1 MRTSELHVLPCG
13 DRAVLVELGDLE
25 DVLALHAAVRDREPA
40 GLVDAVP
47 AAETLLIVFD
57 PGVTTAERLA
67 GDLAQLPDE
76 RSAAD
81 ELPLVEIAVSYDGP
95 DLAAVADATG
105 LSVAEVVRRH
115 AATTYTVAF
124 TGFAPGFAYLTGLD
138 TALVLPRRDEPRV
151 RVPAGSVA
159 IADRYSGVYPRSGP
173 GGWHLLGRT
182 GAVLWDLDRTPPAA
196 LLPGS
201 RVRFADTALGG
212 RA

>member
-1 MRTSELHVLPCG
+1 MRSSELHVLPCG
-13 DRAVLVELGDLE
+13 DRAVLVELDDLE
-25 DVLALHAAVRDREPA
+25 DVLALHAAVRDHEPA
-40 GLVDAVP
+40 GLVDVVP

-57 PGVTTAERLA
+57 PKVTTAQRLA
-67 GDLAQLPDE
+67 DDLARLPDE
-76 RSAAD
+76 PPAAD
-81 ELPLVEIAVSYDGP
+81 EQPLVEIAVHYDGP
-95 DLAAVADATG
+95 DLPAVADATG

-138 TALVLPRRDEPRV
+138 PELVLPRREEPRV

-182 GAVLWDLDRTPPAA
+182 GVVLWDLDRTPPAA
-196 LLPGS
+196 LVPGT
-201 RVRFADTALGG
+201 RVRFTDTHSEG
-212 RA
+212 RT